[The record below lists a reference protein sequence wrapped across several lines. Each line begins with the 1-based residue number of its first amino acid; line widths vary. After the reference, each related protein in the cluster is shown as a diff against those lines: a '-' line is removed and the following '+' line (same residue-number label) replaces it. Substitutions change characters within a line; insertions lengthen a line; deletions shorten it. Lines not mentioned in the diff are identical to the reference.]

1 MSIFGVSGSLAGYK
15 QFQFT
20 DVTATSSGLNISV
33 GERLTLSSIVGIL
46 LSSWEFI
53 NAWDTKR
60 ILFGFVS
67 GIYKNLGEQRHDDNG
82 VNLCGHI
89 RGSNSYCSFTALTNY
104 FGRYY
109 YSVSGTSITI
119 NCDELRVGHKYEG
132 TLYYS

>member
-1 MSIFGVSGSLAGYK
+1 MSIFDVSGSLAGYK

-89 RGSNSYCSFTALTNY
+89 R
-104 FGRYY
+104 
-109 YSVSGTSITI
+109 
-119 NCDELRVGHKYEG
+119 
-132 TLYYS
+132 

>member
-53 NAWDTKR
+53 NA
-60 ILFGFVS
+60 
-67 GIYKNLGEQRHDDNG
+67 
-82 VNLCGHI
+82 
-89 RGSNSYCSFTALTNY
+89 
-104 FGRYY
+104 
-109 YSVSGTSITI
+109 
-119 NCDELRVGHKYEG
+119 
-132 TLYYS
+132 

>member
-33 GERLTLSSIVGIL
+33 GERLTLSSIVGML

-82 VNLCGHI
+82 VNLCGRI

-104 FGRYY
+104 FGRSY

>member
-33 GERLTLSSIVGIL
+33 GERLTLSSIVGML

-89 RGSNSYCSFTALTNY
+89 RGNNSYCSFTALTNY
-104 FGRYY
+104 FGRSY
-109 YSVSGTSITI
+109 YSVSGASITI